1 MCVAVLLLMTAGAAP
16 VFAQDAPEVPA
27 ETEPTEIEAILLQSE
42 MVLATVERMRGV
54 RAVQPVERA
63 VQSRSELRV
72 LLEEIIDEEYGVDMV
87 ADDERLLH
95 ALRILEPDQ
104 SYLELTLDLLEDQIA
119 GFYDDREQVFYLMD
133 DGQPAE
139 QAPIMAHELFHA
151 IQDQEWG
158 IDTIRGRTDL
168 MTDAAL
174 ARTALIEGDALAVMV
189 DFIIGE
195 NNPLL
200 EFPMAEQIVS
210 NAAPAESGM
219 PEMPDFMWDQLV
231 YPYIGGLGFVVAVLQ
246 AGQSWDAVNAIYED
260 PPTSTEQVVHPERY
274 IDRDHP
280 TFLMYEDG
288 IEAERYYTDVFGEF
302 TLLSVFRQLL
312 DGLVSEHA
320 IDSAMTGWD
329 GDRLHAYRF
338 DDDPERDL
346 IVHLS
351 VWDSVEDAEQ
361 FVSVAGRLGAA
372 WLPSEEYTEASGEH
386 GQSITWSDETG
397 CFVAHRWGDL
407 VVWVADLGGS
417 LGPDDRRAGAEQ
429 VVDSVWSSVERF
441 AYPSLE
447 TQE

>member
-1 MCVAVLLLMTAGAAP
+1 MLTVAGFPAA
-16 VFAQDAPEVPA
+16 AQDAPETPPD
-27 ETEPTEIEAILLQSE
+27 TPSTEIEAILLQSE
-42 MVLATVERMRGV
+42 MVLATVERMRGI
-54 RAVQPVERA
+54 RATEPVERA
-63 VQSRSELRV
+63 VQSRSELRA
-72 LLEEIIDEEYGVDMV
+72 LLEEIIEEEYGVDMV
-87 ADDERLLH
+87 EDDERLLH

-158 IDTIRGRTDL
+158 INTIRGRTDL

-195 NNPLL
+195 SNPLL
-200 EFPMAEQIVS
+200 EFPMADQIVS
-210 NAAPAESGM
+210 NAAPADSGM
-219 PEMPDFMWDQLV
+219 EEMPDFMWDQLV
-231 YPYIGGLGFVVAVLQ
+231 YPYIGGLGFVIAVLQ
-246 AGQSWDAVNAIYED
+246 AGQSWEAVNAIYRD

-274 IDRDHP
+274 INRDHP
-280 TFLMYEDG
+280 TFLLYDDG
-288 IEAERYYTDVFGEF
+288 VEAERYYTDVFGEF

-312 DGLVSEHA
+312 DGLVSERA
-320 IDSAMTGWD
+320 IDSAMSGWD

-338 DDDPERDL
+338 ADDSDRDL
-346 IVHLS
+346 LVHLS

-372 WLPSEEYTEASGEH
+372 WLPSQEYTEASGAH
-386 GQSITWSDETG
+386 GESVTWSDETG
-397 CFVAHRWGDL
+397 YFAAHRWGDL
-407 VVWVADLGGS
+407 VVWIADLGGS
-417 LGPDDRRAGAEQ
+417 VEADTRRAEAELAI
-429 VVDSVWSSVERF
+429 DSVWTTVERY

-447 TQE
+447 AQD